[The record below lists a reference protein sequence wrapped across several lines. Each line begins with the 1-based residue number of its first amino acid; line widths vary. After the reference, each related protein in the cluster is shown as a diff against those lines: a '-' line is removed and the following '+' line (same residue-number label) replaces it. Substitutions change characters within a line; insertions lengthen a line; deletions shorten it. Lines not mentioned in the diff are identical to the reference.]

1 MYCPRCGTTQ
11 DDQLKFCKSC
21 GANLHA
27 VRQVIDKREV
37 EEKSDLG
44 KTRVAEIFRSSE
56 DDEERKLEMER
67 QSGVTAEI
75 ERLSEIKDGVI
86 VASVGVGVSI
96 LLLMLMQGVTLGKL
110 ISPALAEILSRL
122 WIVGIVPFL
131 IGIALVING
140 LVIGKKIVELAKR
153 SAEFKSGNE
162 PLSLSSAETSEL
174 IPSQFSVTEGT
185 TRHLQS

>member
-11 DDQLKFCKSC
+11 DDQLRFCKSC
-21 GANLHA
+21 GVNLHA
-27 VRQVIDKREV
+27 VRQVIDKRAT

-44 KTRVAEIFRSSE
+44 KTRVGEIFRSSE
-56 DDEERKLEMER
+56 ENEEGKLEMER
-67 QSGVTAEI
+67 QSGITAEI

-96 LLLMLMQGVTLGKL
+96 LLLILMQGVTLGKL
-110 ISPALAEILSRL
+110 ISPAMAEILSRL

-131 IGIALVING
+131 LGAALIING

-153 SAEFKSGNE
+153 SAELKSGNE